1 MNDALHGAAFHEA
14 GHIVV
19 ARHFGL
25 KITAVEIHEDG
36 RGRTD
41 MVGSVDHLSRI
52 DRIAIAYSGYASQ
65 TIFKC
70 RTHASIV
77 WSDHAA
83 ISKIVEGLTDEQ
95 SLAERDAGYALATE
109 IVKNN
114 ALEVEQIIGV
124 LIEKRRIDGWP

>member
-1 MNDALHGAAFHEA
+1 M
-14 GHIVV
+14 
-19 ARHFGL
+19 
-25 KITAVEIHEDG
+25 
-36 RGRTD
+36 
-41 MVGSVDHLSRI
+41 
-52 DRIAIAYSGYASQ
+52 
-65 TIFKC
+65 
-70 RTHASIV
+70 